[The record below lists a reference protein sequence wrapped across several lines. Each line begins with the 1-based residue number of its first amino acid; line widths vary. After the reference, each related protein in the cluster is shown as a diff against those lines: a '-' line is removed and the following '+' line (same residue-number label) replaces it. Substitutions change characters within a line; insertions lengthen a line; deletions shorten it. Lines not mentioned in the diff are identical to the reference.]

1 MGRDLGRDLGRDA
14 GWDVSAL
21 DLDAY
26 LARTGAARPSA
37 PDLAA
42 LTHLH
47 RAHALTIPFENLDV
61 LLGRGIDVAL
71 PGVQAKLV
79 GARRGGYCYEHALLL
94 SAALE
99 TVGFAVTRRLARIGD
114 PEVLA
119 RGRSH
124 LVTLVDL
131 DGRRWLADTGFG
143 SGLLEPVPLVDGL
156 VTEQGGWAFR
166 TVRGLDGGWRLQE
179 RTHERAWSTLYTVP
193 DEPTFPVDV
202 EHANHVTATSPRSR
216 FVGQVVVQR
225 KDDSRARQ
233 LVGTRYT
240 VVTPDAPPVVR
251 AVGPDE
257 LGALLVELGLT
268 LSAQDVA
275 VLAALPP
282 REA

>member
-1 MGRDLGRDLGRDA
+1 MDA
-14 GWDVSAL
+14 RWDVSAL

-26 LARTGAARPSA
+26 LARTGAGRPAA

-61 LLGRGIDVAL
+61 PLGRGVSVAL
-71 PGVQAKLV
+71 ADVQAKLV

-94 SAALE
+94 SAVLS
-99 TVGFAVTRRLARIGD
+99 TVGFTVTRRLARIGD

-131 DGRRWLADTGFG
+131 DGQTWLADTGFG

-156 VTEQGGWAFR
+156 VTTQGGWAFR
-166 TVRGLDGGWRLQE
+166 TVLGLDGGWRLQE
-179 RTHERAWSTLYTVP
+179 RSHDGAWATHYTVP
-193 DEPTFPVDV
+193 DEQTFPVDV
-202 EHANHVTATSPRSR
+202 EHANHVTATSPGSR

-225 KDDSRARQ
+225 KDDERARL
-233 LVGTRYT
+233 LVGNRYT
-240 VVTPDAPPVVR
+240 VITPDEPPVRTVVEPD
-251 AVGPDE
+251 ALGGLLGDLGLELAPDE
-257 LGALLVELGLT
+257 
-268 LSAQDVA
+268 VA
-275 VLAALPP
+275 VLAALAP
-282 REA
+282 REG